1 MNFRLDLKWVS
12 PIQSSIFT
20 NSSTNRQQ
28 YPPPVR
34 GKEVSCESA
43 RVSLISVSPDESEST
58 LARDSFRVSACS
70 SAAVQ
75 IVENSLI
82 ERDEMKVSLDSKCL
96 KDFTFVLLSGFRSIT
111 SNLGLSLFQLKTRK
125 GPGIIMY
132 DPFHSITTPVQD
144 ERSILNSSFHTNKT
158 SYFGLLVNSLEKV
171 EEIFV
176 DEELIRLEKDIMV
189 QLGRLGALKLF
200 HACLSRNLKT
210 TTPAAATLNM
220 SVPLPVIPED
230 SPVNGAAN
238 DEVGDVITVRSGRK
252 EERISKRKRALENA
266 AKLSYL
272 SPTMKRISKAN
283 FSSNKRSTRVM
294 VAKNESEMSRGVKE
308 VVNLER
314 IRTML
319 EEETGRVASFS
330 SWAEAARIDE
340 KLLKERLH
348 FGWYCRDK
356 LLKSTRSLVLFLAR
370 NYRGVGIS
378 LEDLLQ
384 AGYMGVLLGAER
396 YDHTRGYRFSTYVQY
411 WIRKSMSAYVA
422 RNSRGIQLPATLA
435 RAIYQILNARK
446 TLHSLYGRYPDDNE
460 IATFT
465 GLSLAKI
472 RLASKCPRIVGSIDQ
487 KLGDDINIKFM
498 EFTPDRSVETP
509 DEVVM
514 KQHMQ
519 KDVYKLLEDLDQRE
533 KQVLI
538 LRQGLW
544 DGQCKSLEEIG
555 KLFNVTKEWIRK
567 IEKSAYS
574 KVRKEENLSNLSHY
588 LDL

>member
-12 PIQSSIFT
+12 PIQSSIFN

-28 YPPPVR
+28 YPPSVR

-75 IVENSLI
+75 IVENSSI
-82 ERDEMKVSLDSKCL
+82 ERDEMK
-96 KDFTFVLLSGFRSIT
+96 
-111 SNLGLSLFQLKTRK
+111 LKTRK

-189 QLGRLGALKLF
+189 QLGRLGALNFF

-283 FSSNKRSTRVM
+283 FSSNKRSTRVI

-384 AGYMGVLLGAER
+384 AGYKGVLLGAER

-435 RAIYQILNARK
+435 RAIYQILEARK

-498 EFTPDRSVETP
+498 EFTADRSVETP

-514 KQHMQ
+514 KQHMR

-567 IEKSAYS
+567 IEKSAYN

>member
-28 YPPPVR
+28 YPPSVR

-43 RVSLISVSPDESEST
+43 RVCLISVSPDESEST
-58 LARDSFRVSACS
+58 LTRDSFRVSACS

-75 IVENSLI
+75 IVENSSI
-82 ERDEMKVSLDSKCL
+82 EREEMK
-96 KDFTFVLLSGFRSIT
+96 
-111 SNLGLSLFQLKTRK
+111 LKTRK
-125 GPGIIMY
+125 APGIIM
-132 DPFHSITTPVQD
+132 
-144 ERSILNSSFHTNKT
+144 
-158 SYFGLLVNSLEKV
+158 
-171 EEIFV
+171 
-176 DEELIRLEKDIMV
+176 
-189 QLGRLGALKLF
+189 
-200 HACLSRNLKT
+200 NLKT
-210 TTPAAATLNM
+210 TTATTPAAATLNM

-283 FSSNKRSTRVM
+283 FSSNKRSKGVI

-319 EEETGRVASFS
+319 EEETGRVASFK

-340 KLLKERLH
+340 RLLKERLH

-422 RNSRGIQLPATLA
+422 QNSRGIQLPPTLA
-435 RAIYQILNARK
+435 RAIYQIQKARK

-567 IEKSAYS
+567 IEKSAYN

>member
-1 MNFRLDLKWVS
+1 MSFRLDLKWVS
-12 PIQSSIFT
+12 PIQSSLFT
-20 NSSTNRQQ
+20 NSSTTKQ
-28 YPPPVR
+28 YPLSVR
-34 GKEVSCESA
+34 GKEISCESA
-43 RVSLISVSPDESEST
+43 RVSIISVSPDESEST
-58 LARDSFRVSACS
+58 RSKDSFRASACA

-75 IVENSLI
+75 FVENSSI
-82 ERDEMKVSLDSKCL
+82 ERDEMKS
-96 KDFTFVLLSGFRSIT
+96 
-111 SNLGLSLFQLKTRK
+111 KTRK

-132 DPFHSITTPVQD
+132 DSFHSITTPEQD

-158 SYFGLLVNSLEKV
+158 SYFGLLVDSLEKV

-176 DEELIRLEKDIMV
+176 DEEVIRLEKDIMM
-189 QLGRLGALKLF
+189 QLGKLGALKLF
-200 HACLSRNLKT
+200 HAYLSRNLKAT
-210 TTPAAATLNM
+210 TTTAAAPL
-220 SVPLPVIPED
+220 SFSIPLPVIPED
-230 SPVNGAAN
+230 SPVNGAVN
-238 DEVGDVITVRSGRK
+238 DEVDNVITVRSGRK

-272 SPTMKRISKAN
+272 SPTMKKISRAN
-283 FSSNKRSTRVM
+283 FSSNKRSKRVI

-319 EEETGRVASFS
+319 EEETGRVASYS

-340 KLLKERLH
+340 KMLKERLH

-356 LLKSTRSLVLFLAR
+356 LLKSTHSLVLFLAR

-422 RNSRGIQLPATLA
+422 QNSRGIQLPVTLA
-435 RAIYQILNARK
+435 RAIYQIQKARK

-465 GLSLAKI
+465 GLSLRKI

-498 EFTPDRSVETP
+498 EYTPDTSVETP

-514 KQHMQ
+514 KQHMR

-567 IEKSAYS
+567 IEKSALT

>member
-28 YPPPVR
+28 YPPSVR
-34 GKEVSCESA
+34 GKEVLYESA
-43 RVSLISVSPDESEST
+43 RVSIISVSPDESEST
-58 LARDSFRVSACS
+58 LTKDSFRVSVCS

-75 IVENSLI
+75 IIENSSI
-82 ERDEMKVSLDSKCL
+82 EREEMK
-96 KDFTFVLLSGFRSIT
+96 
-111 SNLGLSLFQLKTRK
+111 LKTRK
-125 GPGIIMY
+125 DPGIIMY

-144 ERSILNSSFHTNKT
+144 ERSILNSSFHTKKT

-189 QLGRLGALKLF
+189 QLGKLGALKLF

-210 TTPAAATLNM
+210 TTATTPAAAALNM
-220 SVPLPVIPED
+220 SVALPIIPED
-230 SPVNGAAN
+230 SSMNGVVN
-238 DEVGDVITVRSGRK
+238 DQVGNVITIRSGRK

-283 FSSNKRSTRVM
+283 FSSNKRSRRVI

-308 VVNLER
+308 VANLER

-319 EEETGRVASFS
+319 EEETGRMASFKN
-330 SWAEAARIDE
+330 WAEAARIDE
-340 KLLKERLH
+340 KMLKERLH

-422 RNSRGIQLPATLA
+422 QNSRGIQLPATLA
-435 RAIYQILNARK
+435 RAIYQIQKARK
-446 TLHSLYGRYPDDNE
+446 TLNSLYGRYPDDNE

-498 EFTPDRSVETP
+498 EYTPDISVETP

-567 IEKSAYS
+567 IEKSAYN

>member
-28 YPPPVR
+28 YPPSVR

-58 LARDSFRVSACS
+58 LIRDSFRVSACS

-75 IVENSLI
+75 TVENSSI
-82 ERDEMKVSLDSKCL
+82 ERDEMK
-96 KDFTFVLLSGFRSIT
+96 
-111 SNLGLSLFQLKTRK
+111 LKTRK
-125 GPGIIMY
+125 APGVIMY
-132 DPFHSITTPVQD
+132 DPFHSITTSVQD

-210 TTPAAATLNM
+210 TTATMPAAATLNM
-220 SVPLPVIPED
+220 SYFTSL
-230 SPVNGAAN
+230 G
-238 DEVGDVITVRSGRK
+238 VGDVITVRSGRK

-283 FSSNKRSTRVM
+283 FSNKRSKRVI

-319 EEETGRVASFS
+319 EEESGRVASFK

-356 LLKSTRSLVLFLAR
+356 LLKSTRSLVMFLAR

-384 AGYMGVLLGAER
+384 AGYRGVLLGAER

-422 RNSRGIQLPATLA
+422 QNSRGIQLPATLA
-435 RAIYQILNARK
+435 RAIYQIQQARK
-446 TLHSLYGRYPDDNE
+446 TLNSLYGRYPDDNE
-460 IATFT
+460 IAKFT
-465 GLSLAKI
+465 GL
-472 RLASKCPRIVGSIDQ
+472 KCPRVVGSIDQ

-498 EFTPDRSVETP
+498 EITPDRSVETP

-567 IEKSAYS
+567 IEKSAYN
-574 KVRKEENLSNLSHY
+574 KVRKEENLSDLSHY